1 MIATWSI
8 HSSSIDGHFGW
19 TIKINHASTSHLF
32 FILAVQTIVTINIM
46 PNIIGCTMHEPTPH
60 FMSPFLFFTPKWHM
74 TKTIKSFA
82 KHMQL
87 KIQHHSRQLSRSLCH
102 ALCTVCSLDNA
113 KNNAACGHFCQI
125 LTDPCNFVLC
135 MIFRLLQWW
144 RLIRMPNFVV
154 SNYLSINFV
163 FLKML
168 SECVRLG

>member
-32 FILAVQTIVTINIM
+32 FILAVQTIVTINIV
-46 PNIIGCTMHEPTPH
+46 PNIIGCTMYSAHTSFYESLP
-60 FMSPFLFFTPKWHM
+60 FFSPPKWHM

-82 KHMQL
+82 KHMKM
-87 KIQHHSRQLSRSLCH
+87 KIQHHSRQLSRSLC
-102 ALCTVCSLDNA
+102 TVCSLDNA
-113 KNNAACGHFCQI
+113 KSNAACGHFWHI

-135 MIFRLLQWW
+135 MIFGLLQLW
-144 RLIRMPNFVV
+144 RLIRMLNFVV

-163 FLKML
+163 FIKML
-168 SECVRLG
+168 SQYVRLGKR